1 MSTKFII
8 TTLIEI
14 TASVLLIYG
23 YIHEE
28 KLIDFEQ
35 ALKRIL
41 VGHYR
46 RFKRKMLNRMI
57 DRKVLKLKQNNGL
70 KVRQHND
77 NAN

>member
-14 TASVLLIYG
+14 TVSVLLIYG

-28 KLIDFEQ
+28 KLIKFEQ
-35 ALKRIL
+35 ALKRII

-46 RFKRKMLNRMI
+46 RFKRKIIHRMI
-57 DRKVLKLKQNNGL
+57 DRKVLKLTAKQWL
-70 KVRQHND
+70 ESEVETE
-77 NAN
+77 